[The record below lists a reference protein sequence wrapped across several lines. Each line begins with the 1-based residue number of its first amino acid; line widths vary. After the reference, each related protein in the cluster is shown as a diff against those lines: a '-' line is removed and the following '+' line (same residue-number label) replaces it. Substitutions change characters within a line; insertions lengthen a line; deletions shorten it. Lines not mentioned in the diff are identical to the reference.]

1 MKVFTFL
8 DYADD
13 GSMLAEMA
21 ELLFVSMEVKV
32 MEVKVMK
39 VKVMKVKVMEV
50 KTLKF
55 NWN

>member
-1 MKVFTFL
+1 
-8 DYADD
+8 
-13 GSMLAEMA
+13 MLAEMA

-39 VKVMKVKVMEV
+39 VKVMEV